1 MQRTYGS
8 GTKTETAPGVWRLRY
23 MTTKDGKRRQAEKT
37 FRGTAAQAQ
46 KALNGLLTADPTTTS
61 EGRTVGQL
69 LDEWMTFRE
78 VNGAATKTIAENR
91 RKVEHDIRP
100 AVGSVVLVDLTAKHL
115 DDAYAAW
122 LTRKPRPLSPTTVH
136 HLHAIVSAALS
147 QAVKW
152 SYITANPA
160 KQASPPAI
168 AQRSTDVP
176 TPEIVG
182 KLITKAEECNDRV
195 MAAAI
200 SLAFVT
206 GARRG
211 ELCGL
216 HWSDVTL
223 GDGVGAIRI
232 ERSISDVD
240 NVISVKGTKTG
251 KGRTVPIDAR
261 SVAILQKIR
270 TEQETFAEAAG
281 STLVADPYVLSQSGD
296 GSTPF
301 EPGRLTDRFRL
312 ICGRAGVT
320 GVRFHDLR
328 HAHITYLI
336 AAGVDVVAVAARA
349 GHAQPTMTLN
359 RYGHALPTSG
369 DLAASVI
376 GGLIPN

>member
-1 MQRTYGS
+1 
-8 GTKTETAPGVWRLRY
+8 

-69 LDEWMTFRE
+69 LDEWITFRE

-122 LTRKPRPLSPTTVH
+122 LTRKPRPLSATTVH

-216 HWSDVTL
+216 HWSDVPL

-349 GHAQPTMTLN
+349 GHAQPTMTLS

-369 DLAASVI
+369 DWAASVI